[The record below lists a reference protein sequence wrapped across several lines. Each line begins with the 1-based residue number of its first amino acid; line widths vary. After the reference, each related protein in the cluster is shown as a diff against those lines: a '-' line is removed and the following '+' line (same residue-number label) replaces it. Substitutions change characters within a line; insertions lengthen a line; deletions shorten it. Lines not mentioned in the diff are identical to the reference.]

1 MKNPNYLLNENYN
14 LVTSSNL
21 EYIFNNMHIDEIVDL
36 QMIDIPSPDDFYNF
50 LKKTLVKYLIYIY
63 MIMLMIFV
71 IDFLKVLIRILQKE
85 KLLKKK

>member
-1 MKNPNYLLNENYN
+1 MKNPNYHLKENYN